1 VRIQLPRR
9 QPSTAEPLDPIER
22 YAPLI
27 FRLGVYGLLSVFLV
41 QAIEVFAVYKP
52 GVPWPG
58 LLWVLRTFTFLPL
71 HEGGHFISLLFGRT
85 LYVLGGSFWQVMFP
99 LLWFALA
106 LKQKS
111 QVAPFP
117 LFWTGENMMDVS
129 LYIRDAPVRAMPLL
143 GGHKSGHDWH
153 YLLTQWNAM
162 DFAEPIADIMYYG
175 GIILSVIAIAGG
187 TVWAF
192 LVFYRSGQPDLFTRA
207 GALTPNPSTDED
219 LEDTLNEK
227 LKQYGCRS
235 PGIEVR
241 RLLWRLQRKA
251 R

>member
-1 VRIQLPRR
+1 MRIRSPRW
-9 QPSTAEPLDPIER
+9 QPSAAETPDPVER
-22 YAPLI
+22 YAPLL

-41 QAIEVFAVYKP
+41 QATEVFVEYKP
-52 GVPWPG
+52 GVAWPG
-58 LLWVLRTFTFLPL
+58 LLWVVRTFTFLPL

-99 LLWFALA
+99 LVWFALA
-106 LKQKS
+106 LKLKS

-162 DFAEPIADIMYYG
+162 DSAETIADIMYYS
-175 GIILSVIAIAGG
+175 GIILSVIAIASGI
-187 TVWAF
+187 VWAF
-192 LVFYRSGQPDLFTRA
+192 LVFYRSGRPDLLTRA
-207 GALTPNPSTDED
+207 AASTLNPSIVEK
-219 LEDTLNEK
+219 LEDTLDERPK
-227 LKQYGCRS
+227 
-235 PGIEVR
+235 
-241 RLLWRLQRKA
+241 
-251 R
+251 